1 MTKISAHLAGVE
13 LYFNN
18 LEIAKQ
24 FYVEV
29 LGLKI
34 SDEEP
39 GHHAKFDSGAGFLC
53 LERKGA
59 ESYPSQDKA
68 VLFFQVNDLRAAI
81 AAIGEDRIVQSAAG
95 WAVLH
100 DPEGHN
106 LILLQQ

>member
-1 MTKISAHLAGVE
+1 MAKIFAQLVGIE
-13 LYFNN
+13 LYFEN
-18 LEIAKQ
+18 LDNAKK
-24 FYVEV
+24 FYVES

-34 SDEEP
+34 FDEQP

-68 VLFFQVNDLRAAI
+68 VLFFKVNDIRAAI
-81 AAIGEDRIVQSAAG
+81 AAIGEHQIVQSATG

-106 LILLQQ
+106 IILLQQ